1 MTSFSPHEKH
11 KLGLSLMEVLGF
23 SVSQRSLAFS
33 VSLAY
38 EISCCAF
45 GRAAQVLPG
54 ENELTGEKIY
64 YSFHTSTHSPSILQ
78 SQAQNTR
85 LRFYR
90 CPLLYKNTDV
100 SFTQPSFVVYK
111 TVNAIRSAATFPL
124 WKQVALRYHHTPSCY
139 RKETCTL
146 HLWVMRVICQDRCS
160 CSVRHRNAVRCSFG
174 DPTTM
179 NAAAGMEAQSN
190 MFVIAWIKEVYNTW
204 GEKILEFAFISG
216 ALVEWTVVIGF
227 DWLK

>member
-11 KLGLSLMEVLGF
+11 KLGPSLMEVLGF

-64 YSFHTSTHSPSILQ
+64 YSFHKSTHSSSILQ
-78 SQAQNTR
+78 SQAQNSR

-90 CPLLYKNTDV
+90 CHLLYKNTDV
-100 SFTQPSFVVYK
+100 SFMQPSFVVYK
-111 TVNAIRSAATFPL
+111 TVNAARSAAPFPL
-124 WKQVALRYHHTPSCY
+124 RKRVVLRYHTPSCY
-139 RKETCTL
+139 HKETCTL
-146 HLWVMRVICQDRCS
+146 HLWVTRVICQDRCS
-160 CSVRHRNAVRCSFG
+160 CSVHHRNAVWCSFG

-190 MFVIAWIKEVYNTW
+190 MFVIAWIKEVHNTW
-204 GEKILEFAFISG
+204 GELILEFAFISG
-216 ALVEWTVVIGF
+216 ALVAWRVVIGF
-227 DWLK
+227 DGLK